1 MLASVLRLAAAAPK
15 SLVLG
20 QAYAG
25 GFYGGQILISGTVYN
40 LVVAPKTGGEG
51 TYAYRTTTAAES
63 ALLADRTYYGR
74 TTTELFADVNHP
86 AFQWAGGLTLN
97 GFTDWYVPAWY
108 ELEIIYRNLK
118 PSTDANTTSF
128 GANPYANPTAT
139 SNYTTTVP
147 GQTTALAFRT
157 GGAEAFSASNYM
169 TCLETPSVTSAN
181 YRISFLTGSVV
192 SATKN
197 TSALVRA
204 IRRVA
209 A

>member
-1 MLASVLRLAAAAPK
+1 MLASILRLAAAAPK
-15 SLVLG
+15 GRVPGES
-20 QAYAG
+20 YAG

-51 TYAYRTTTAAES
+51 TYAYRTATAAES
-63 ALLADRTYYGR
+63 VLLTDRTYYGR
-74 TTTELFADVNHP
+74 TTTELYADVDHP
-86 AFQWAGGLTLN
+86 AFLWAGGLTLN

-118 PSTDANTTSF
+118 PSTNANSTSY

-169 TCLETPSVTSAN
+169 TALETPSVTTSN
-181 YRISFLTGSVV
+181 YRISFLNGAVV
-192 SATKN
+192 SETKI
-197 TSALVRA
+197 TTALVRA

>member
-1 MLASVLRLAAAAPK
+1 MLASILRLAAAAPK
-15 SLVLG
+15 RLVLG
-20 QAYAG
+20 QSYAG

-40 LVVAPKTGGEG
+40 LVVASKTGGEG

-63 ALLADRTYYGR
+63 GLPADNTYYGL
-74 TTTELFADVNHP
+74 TSTNLYADAAHP
-86 AFQWAGGLTLN
+86 AFQWAAALTLN

-118 PSTDANTTSF
+118 PSTTANTTSF

-147 GQTTALAFRT
+147 GQTAALAFRT
-157 GGAEAFSASNYM
+157 GGAEAFSASSYM
-169 TCLETPSVTSAN
+169 TATQSPGLTTDS
-181 YRISFLTGSVV
+181 YRITFNTGSVV
-192 SATKN
+192 TQLK
-197 TSALVRA
+197 TTTALVRA

>member
-1 MLASVLRLAAAAPK
+1 MLASILRLAAAAPK
-15 SLVLG
+15 RLVLG

-25 GFYGGQILISGTVYN
+25 GFYGGQILIGGTVYN
-40 LVVAPKTGGEG
+40 LVVASKTGGEG
-51 TYAYRTTTAAES
+51 TYAYRTTTAAEAS
-63 ALLADRTYYGR
+63 LLADRTYYGR
-74 TTTELFADVNHP
+74 TTTELYADVNHP
-86 AFQWAGGLTLN
+86 AFLWAGGLTLN

-118 PSTDANTTSF
+118 PSTTANTTSF

-157 GGAEAFSASNYM
+157 GGAEAFSTGNYM
-169 TCLETPSVTSAN
+169 TATQSPGLTTDS
-181 YRISFLTGSVV
+181 YRISFSTGGVV
-192 SATKN
+192 TQLK
-197 TSALVRA
+197 TTTALVRA